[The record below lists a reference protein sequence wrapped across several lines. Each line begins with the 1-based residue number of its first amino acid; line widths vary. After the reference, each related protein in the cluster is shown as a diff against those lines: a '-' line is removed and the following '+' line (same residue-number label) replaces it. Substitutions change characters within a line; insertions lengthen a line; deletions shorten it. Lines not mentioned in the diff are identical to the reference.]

1 VAALLRNFG
10 LKAEYRS
17 KSMRTRRNHISGFN
31 AKVALAAPKGDKAL
45 TEIAQRYDVY
55 PNEATDW
62 KRQLQERAAGAF
74 DDGADTGKDE
84 SVQDLLDDILR
95 LPGE

>member
-1 VAALLRNFG
+1 
-10 LKAEYRS
+10 
-17 KSMRTRRNHISGFN
+17 MRTRRNHISGFN